1 VAEAVVRLRVDA
13 TGATRALNNVQK
25 KTNNL
30 QSSFSNLR
38 NAIVASG
45 IILVGRQAVKTS
57 ANFEKL
63 NIRLKLLTK
72 TNSDFTKSQQIATD
86 AQKAFGLSAT
96 EALEGVTDITAR
108 LAPLGSS
115 VEEIRTVFFGFNTA
129 AKLAGA
135 SAVESSNAFRQLA
148 QALGSGR
155 LAGDEFR
162 SVSEQVPTVL
172 APIAKELGVNI
183 GELKKFAAEGKL
195 TSDVVLRA
203 LGRVGNEGSEFLQ
216 ELLENDPTQVFKN
229 FGNAT
234 EDLSRAFGDL
244 LKPVVVSTTKL
255 LTKLIKEITKFVNS
269 PIGKTAAIFAAIAVA
284 AKGLAVVIPLVT
296 VGLTK
301 LAYAGGLAAVALN
314 AIPFVAIATAIGAVT
329 TALIAQNE
337 EQKRFNDLV
346 EEGSEAALRSEMIK
360 IDTQRLNIL
369 RRLAIAE
376 ENNNKR
382 AIASLNKQLNVLH
395 GTYNVVRDKLHEE
408 IKTTNE
414 INRTNKE
421 LEASK
426 KLAEQNKKLS
436 ADEKKLAQEKADKF
450 KDFKRD
456 QADSIKLLNASING
470 NREEVQLQLD
480 INKAVREHG
489 EEKRKEIEDLLR
501 SKAILQDKKKEAD
514 KLTQKFKE
522 LGDSI
527 KDGIVQNLRESITG
541 AQSFGEAMKNVLN
554 DIKNRLIDAALDQ
567 LVGNFT
573 DSIFDS
579 AARSANRNR
588 SNNNRGGGNIITNVI
603 RSIPIIG
610 GFFADGGRPPIG
622 KASVVGERG
631 PELFVPNVAGAI
643 IPNNK
648 LGVGDNTTN
657 IVNVSVDAS
666 GSSVAGN
673 GADAQ
678 QLGAVIG
685 AAVQAQLIKEKRSG
699 GLLAR

>member
-1 VAEAVVRLRVDA
+1 MAEAVVRLRVDA